1 MRRLRPLSE
10 EECYCR
16 CYGAGDAGVKVFR
29 LEQREQ
35 PGEPRLTGERL
46 RRLFERR
53 LDLRE
58 PGLAA

>member
-1 MRRLRPLSE
+1 MRRLRALSE
-10 EECYCR
+10 DECYCR
-16 CYGAGDAGVKVFR
+16 CYGVSDESVRVFR
-29 LEQREQ
+29 VERRE
-35 PGEPRLTGERL
+35 EADESRLTGERL

>member
-1 MRRLRPLSE
+1 MRRLRTLSE
-10 EECYCR
+10 AECYCR
-16 CYGAGDAGVKVFR
+16 CYGGMEETVKVFR
-29 LEQREQ
+29 VERPEVDDM
-35 PGEPRLTGERL
+35 RLTGERL